1 MSAGFNNELVR
12 LEKQFECML
21 NWRKLKENSA
31 SYASKPK
38 DFVAAKL

>member
-1 MSAGFNNELVR
+1 MWAGFINEIVR

-31 SYASKPK
+31 IDASKLK
-38 DFVAAKL
+38 DFVAAKF